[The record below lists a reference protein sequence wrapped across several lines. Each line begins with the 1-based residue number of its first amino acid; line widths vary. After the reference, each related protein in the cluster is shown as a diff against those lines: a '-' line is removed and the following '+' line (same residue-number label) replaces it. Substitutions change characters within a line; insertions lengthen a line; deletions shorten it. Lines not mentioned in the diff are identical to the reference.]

1 MDQGLVRQQVLA
13 VVAKIIAKDG
23 ADAVQIRDVCRKT
36 KKTAPTIYRLF
47 GNREQLIA
55 ETQAYRFSYKQRE
68 LIDQFSNR
76 TYLAKSRA
84 EFIKIAHASFEIML
98 SEQRQNYRKM
108 RVEVLGAAMSDKT
121 LATRID
127 ESIKESAR
135 LGAPAIKYAQ
145 AHGWISDNFDA
156 ETFIAYIPGI
166 SNARANVELTTKNSL
181 RNEWDKIAVRSLCLL
196 IGIPEPKN
204 AKRKKIT

>member
-1 MDQGLVRQQVLA
+1 M
-13 VVAKIIAKDG
+13 
-23 ADAVQIRDVCRKT
+23 
-36 KKTAPTIYRLF
+36 
-47 GNREQLIA
+47 IA
-55 ETQAYRFSYKQRE
+55 ETQAYRFALQQPE
-68 LIDQFSNR
+68 LIDEFSR
-76 TYLAKSRA
+76 KTYLAKSRA
-84 EFIKIAHASFEIML
+84 EYIKVAHAVFEIML

-108 RVEVLGAAMSDKT
+108 GVEVLGAAMSDKT

-145 AHGWISDNFDA
+145 ARGWISDNFDA
-156 ETFIAYIPGI
+156 ETFLVYIPGL
-166 SNARANVELTTKNSL
+166 SNARINVELTTENPVRS
-181 RNEWDKIAVRSLCLL
+181 EWDKIAVCSLCLF